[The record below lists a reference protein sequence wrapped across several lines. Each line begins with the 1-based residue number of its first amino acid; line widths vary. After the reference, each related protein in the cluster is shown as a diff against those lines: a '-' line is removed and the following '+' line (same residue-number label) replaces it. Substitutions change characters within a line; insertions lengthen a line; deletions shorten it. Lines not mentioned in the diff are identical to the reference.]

1 MREEENVCPD
11 LPALR
16 FPAGDK
22 SLHCRASLDI
32 ARALSRPNQLIITS
46 SDDGHAEQEPRSL
59 ESMATRAVNAV
70 ASSKQPPSESSYTI
84 WTRRFT
90 IASFWAVAIFLG
102 LPIWWRTT
110 TIHRASLPLQAMN
123 AWADGKVCSQ
133 LSYRPEQANNHQ
145 ACRPEF
151 PLKILVDATYLS
163 TVDAQNLLR
172 TTQHAIDDHND
183 FSAHHLRLLLSDS
196 TIQHNA
202 SQTIQAPSTSGIDN
216 ADVALTIRLTPSAVS
231 NTPRAELHPYNSVV
245 EVFYAPNQIP
255 SSSSTSS
262 PLATFIALELQ
273 QLYGEEKA
281 ILAYLLSSSP
291 ATTRT
296 ESPLLSGE
304 MKESLAKRTT
314 RSVKSA
320 STYHL
325 TFSLFTP
332 ASLPSDWA
340 IEEALGEHMTTLLHA
355 LTPISNFTVDT
366 QVQLYAMFAPS
377 IHEPEYDE
385 QAKVWTLHKEDL
397 SGFINAA
404 EWPLSPSIG
413 EGPTVNF
420 VLYVP
425 SKSQTP
431 LVIKENGGDS
441 WLIPQWGGLRIL
453 NLPVGGDGLY
463 TIPTSLTKEML
474 EGPFFTFSNQLLSL
488 LGVPETPASLPLR
501 LSTLVRVRAASLLF
515 SASSTLGSLARLTL
529 ALPSISIPDTVAE
542 SVDLTIAHLHR
553 VCDDLREGKFESALE
568 NSRIADRE
576 AEKAFF
582 EPAMVGQVYFPDE
595 HKVAVYLPL
604 LGPVAVPLVMAAV
617 KETRKIISKRK
628 R

>member
-1 MREEENVCPD
+1 MSSNDVQTSNNDRESA
-11 LPALR
+11 PA
-16 FPAGDK
+16 DK
-22 SLHCRASLDI
+22 AK
-32 ARALSRPNQLIITS
+32 SRVV
-46 SDDGHAEQEPRSL
+46 D
-59 ESMATRAVNAV
+59 AVTAP
-70 ASSKQPPSESSYTI
+70 KQPPPESASTI
-84 WTRRFT
+84 WTRRLT
-90 IASFWAVAIFLG
+90 IISFWAVAILLG
-102 LPIWWRTT
+102 LPIWWKTT
-110 TIHRASLPLQAMN
+110 TIHRATLPLQAMN
-123 AWADGKVCSQ
+123 SWADGK
-133 LSYRPEQANNHQ
+133 

-151 PLKILVDATYLS
+151 PLKIAVEAVHLS
-163 TVDAQNLLR
+163 NADAQNLLR

-183 FSAHHLRLLLSDS
+183 FSAHHLRLLLSDAAGGN
-196 TIQHNA
+196 NA
-202 SQTIQAPSTSGIDN
+202 SQIVQTPSVSGLDN
-216 ADVALTIRLTPSAVS
+216 ADHALTIRLVPSVVG
-231 NTPRAELHPYNSVV
+231 NTPRAELHAHNPVL

-273 QLYGEEKA
+273 RLYVEEKA
-281 ILAYLLSSSP
+281 ILTYLLSSSSSAVVP
-291 ATTRT
+291 
-296 ESPLLSGE
+296 ESPTLSRD
-304 MKESLAKRTT
+304 MMESLAKRTT

-332 ASLPSDWA
+332 TYKPSDWA
-340 IEEALGEHMTTLLHA
+340 IEAALERHTAALLHA

-366 QVQLYAMFAPS
+366 QVQLYATFAPL

-385 QAKVWTLHKEDL
+385 NSKVWTLRKEDL

-425 SKSQTP
+425 SESRTP
-431 LVIKENGGDS
+431 LVIKENAGDS
-441 WLIPQWGGLRIL
+441 WLVPQWGGVRIL
-453 NLPVGGDGLY
+453 NMPTNDATY
-463 TIPTSLTKEML
+463 TTPNVLTEEML

-501 LSTLVRVRAASLLF
+501 LSTLIRVRAASLLF

-553 VCDDLREGKFESALE
+553 ACDDLREGRFESALE
-568 NSRIADRE
+568 NSRVADRE
-576 AEKAFF
+576 VEKAFF

-604 LGPVAVPLVMAAV
+604 LGPVAVPLIMAAI
-617 KETRKIISKRK
+617 KEIRKVIAKRRK
-628 R
+628 